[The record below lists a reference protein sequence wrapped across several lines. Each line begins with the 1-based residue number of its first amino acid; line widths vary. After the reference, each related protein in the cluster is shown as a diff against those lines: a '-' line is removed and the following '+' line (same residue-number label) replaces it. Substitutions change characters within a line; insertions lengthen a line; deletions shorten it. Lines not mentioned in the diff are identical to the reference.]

1 MLKHIIC
8 DVLGLSKPGRVVQCL
23 DTDEASKVDLNAE
36 LEPNYNK
43 PVNPVN
49 ESRLYKIVLRVDKLK
64 AREFRH

>member
-1 MLKHIIC
+1 MQ
-8 DVLGLSKPGRVVQCL
+8 RL

-36 LEPNYNK
+36 LGPNYNRVK
-43 PVNPVN
+43 PVN